1 MDLEKELNE
10 HGVNVVCSKMDTI
23 ISVRIHGATGKR
35 LLVDNFV
42 ASKVAKLA
50 KSCEGKIYFDPC
62 FGPNDADSTGM
73 LALCKNGD
81 VIPSK
86 GGSQHQA
93 KIIKMVK
100 EDKLKWQRPIYAS
113 EAKDILDESE
123 DSDSRAAPDD
133 PVFCE
138 QGQLFTKSASSGDV
152 IQGNLGDC
160 WFLGAISVL
169 ATRMQLLIQV
179 FWREDQ
185 YKQHGMFVCRFMKDF
200 MWHYVVLDDRI
211 PVFGYTNNRAGKPF
225 FARCSDPNELWVPLI
240 EKAYAKLH
248 GSYEALIGGYIDVA
262 LSDLTGL
269 CSEQIILKPDY
280 PGYGDDPFAPK
291 PGEQAG
297 DGFWKRLL
305 TYKRNGTLMG
315 CSIQPDP
322 KGNKNIVAE
331 GSAGQGL
338 YYKHAYG
345 LVDVG
350 EIQLEGN
357 KTQRLVKVRNP
368 WGMGEWTGPWSDQSD
383 EREKYDAEIHRV
395 FKTVTRQLG
404 ANVFT
409 SMQLKRNVN
418 LAMEPQEEV
427 TDVNQNDGTFF
438 MSFDDWKARYTHFFA
453 GIDFADEWCGLRVEG
468 KWDETSNGG
477 NTTKSTWIN
486 NPRYQLL
493 VKERCHLYMSM
504 SQHDPRGSAESGIFP
519 IGFHIC
525 TLQEV
530 NGNKFEVKE
539 PPKKAAPY
547 YRLYQKASQP
557 GLCNGTLL
565 EPLPPGVIPG
575 SVIPGIDDDGVPQ
588 PSYTLK
594 QAVTVDLVIEPG
606 NYCIIPSMYM
616 RTNKDTGKTNM
627 GRFWISVYGQRPVF
641 HLEGGQPIVEE
652 EEMTDFLLI
661 PREAS
666 VVPGVLSPAF
676 KEIVVPGEAQHRQFE
691 NLKDEMLAQAR
702 AKGRSC
708 VYVYRFLLL
717 YSK

>member
-35 LLVDNFV
+35 LVETLQLVDNFV

-81 VIPSK
+81 VP
-86 GGSQHQA
+86 
-93 KIIKMVK
+93 
-100 EDKLKWQRPIYAS
+100 
-113 EAKDILDESE
+113 
-123 DSDSRAAPDD
+123 
-133 PVFCE
+133 
-138 QGQLFTKSASSGDV
+138 
-152 IQGNLGDC
+152 
-160 WFLGAISVL
+160 
-169 ATRMQLLIQV
+169 
-179 FWREDQ
+179 
-185 YKQHGMFVCRFMKDF
+185 
-200 MWHYVVLDDRI
+200 
-211 PVFGYTNNRAGKPF
+211 
-225 FARCSDPNELWVPLI
+225 
-240 EKAYAKLH
+240 YAKLH

-280 PGYGDDPFAPK
+280 AGYGDDPFAPK

-331 GSAGQGL
+331 GSAGQG
-338 YYKHAYG
+338 
-345 LVDVG
+345 
-350 EIQLEGN
+350 
-357 KTQRLVKVRNP
+357 
-368 WGMGEWTGPWSDQSD
+368 
-383 EREKYDAEIHRV
+383 
-395 FKTVTRQLG
+395 
-404 ANVFT
+404 
-409 SMQLKRNVN
+409 NVN
-418 LAMEPQEEV
+418 LATEPQEEV

-519 IGFHIC
+519 IG
-525 TLQEV
+525 
-530 NGNKFEVKE
+530 
-539 PPKKAAPY
+539 
-547 YRLYQKASQP
+547 
-557 GLCNGTLL
+557 
-565 EPLPPGVIPG
+565 
-575 SVIPGIDDDGVPQ
+575 
-588 PSYTLK
+588 
-594 QAVTVDLVIEPG
+594 
-606 NYCIIPSMYM
+606 
-616 RTNKDTGKTNM
+616 
-627 GRFWISVYGQRPVF
+627 
-641 HLEGGQPIVEE
+641 
-652 EEMTDFLLI
+652 
-661 PREAS
+661 
-666 VVPGVLSPAF
+666 
-676 KEIVVPGEAQHRQFE
+676 
-691 NLKDEMLAQAR
+691 
-702 AKGRSC
+702 
-708 VYVYRFLLL
+708 
-717 YSK
+717 

>member
-35 LLVDNFV
+35 LVETLQLVDNFV

-81 VIPSK
+81 
-86 GGSQHQA
+86 
-93 KIIKMVK
+93 
-100 EDKLKWQRPIYAS
+100 
-113 EAKDILDESE
+113 
-123 DSDSRAAPDD
+123 
-133 PVFCE
+133 
-138 QGQLFTKSASSGDV
+138 
-152 IQGNLGDC
+152 
-160 WFLGAISVL
+160 
-169 ATRMQLLIQV
+169 
-179 FWREDQ
+179 
-185 YKQHGMFVCRFMKDF
+185 DF

-331 GSAGQGL
+331 GSAGQG
-338 YYKHAYG
+338 
-345 LVDVG
+345 
-350 EIQLEGN
+350 
-357 KTQRLVKVRNP
+357 
-368 WGMGEWTGPWSDQSD
+368 
-383 EREKYDAEIHRV
+383 
-395 FKTVTRQLG
+395 
-404 ANVFT
+404 
-409 SMQLKRNVN
+409 NVN

-453 GIDFADEWCGLRVEG
+453 GI
-468 KWDETSNGG
+468 
-477 NTTKSTWIN
+477 
-486 NPRYQLL
+486 
-493 VKERCHLYMSM
+493 
-504 SQHDPRGSAESGIFP
+504 
-519 IGFHIC
+519 
-525 TLQEV
+525 
-530 NGNKFEVKE
+530 
-539 PPKKAAPY
+539 
-547 YRLYQKASQP
+547 
-557 GLCNGTLL
+557 
-565 EPLPPGVIPG
+565 
-575 SVIPGIDDDGVPQ
+575 
-588 PSYTLK
+588 
-594 QAVTVDLVIEPG
+594 
-606 NYCIIPSMYM
+606 
-616 RTNKDTGKTNM
+616 
-627 GRFWISVYGQRPVF
+627 
-641 HLEGGQPIVEE
+641 
-652 EEMTDFLLI
+652 
-661 PREAS
+661 
-666 VVPGVLSPAF
+666 
-676 KEIVVPGEAQHRQFE
+676 GE
-691 NLKDEMLAQAR
+691 
-702 AKGRSC
+702 
-708 VYVYRFLLL
+708 
-717 YSK
+717 